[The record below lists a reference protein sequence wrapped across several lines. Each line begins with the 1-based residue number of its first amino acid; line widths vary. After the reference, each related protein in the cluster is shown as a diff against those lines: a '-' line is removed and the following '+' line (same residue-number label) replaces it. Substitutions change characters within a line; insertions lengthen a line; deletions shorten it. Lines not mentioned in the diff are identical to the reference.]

1 MKSKNLKRIAINFLV
16 TLIFIYSYGG
26 LFLIPNSSLTRGIIF
41 SPGPLVVLILL
52 LFIFSQTLNTRKE
65 SLNKPRINF
74 FLPILLFCLLN
85 LLSFVYL
92 LFYKN
97 VNDRTILTGVETA
110 LASLIYIPL
119 AQLVG
124 NTDDVEMD
132 KIFNI
137 VSFIAIVSISIQIVY
152 ANYSNIMLLK
162 SFDLS
167 KLSNRNGGYR
177 VQFFDPLVSIYIL
190 NSFNK
195 LLRSLK
201 LRYIT
206 PIFIGLCYLL
216 FISQTRSI
224 LIFVLIALA
233 VDYVLNLGAEISKG
247 KISVFSLVSVIPII
261 GGLMYFLKMVVFQL
275 YKPIQDGTYLND
287 GSYFAR
293 IGEITYYVTEIK
305 KNIFFGLGNF
315 AVESSDSV
323 WWSIV
328 HGPTGYYY
336 TQDIGLL
343 GDIARLGICVI
354 PIYLVI
360 LYVMYRQQKRRLHG
374 AYYGYIIIMLGAIGN
389 YSLLNNGFALGL
401 ILYFNEYYS
410 RKGKNVNE

>member
-152 ANYSNIMLLK
+152 ANYSNIMLLV
-162 SFDLS
+162 
-167 KLSNRNGGYR
+167 Y
-177 VQFFDPLVSIYIL
+177 
-190 NSFNK
+190 
-195 LLRSLK
+195 
-201 LRYIT
+201 
-206 PIFIGLCYLL
+206 
-216 FISQTRSI
+216 
-224 LIFVLIALA
+224 
-233 VDYVLNLGAEISKG
+233 
-247 KISVFSLVSVIPII
+247 
-261 GGLMYFLKMVVFQL
+261 
-275 YKPIQDGTYLND
+275 
-287 GSYFAR
+287 
-293 IGEITYYVTEIK
+293 
-305 KNIFFGLGNF
+305 
-315 AVESSDSV
+315 
-323 WWSIV
+323 
-328 HGPTGYYY
+328 
-336 TQDIGLL
+336 
-343 GDIARLGICVI
+343 
-354 PIYLVI
+354 
-360 LYVMYRQQKRRLHG
+360 
-374 AYYGYIIIMLGAIGN
+374 
-389 YSLLNNGFALGL
+389 
-401 ILYFNEYYS
+401 
-410 RKGKNVNE
+410 